1 MALGVDRLV
10 LDPSVDGIMPAGSDV
25 SSATSPQRPPL
36 PPLRSTPGTA
46 GSKTMYRSPSTS
58 SAQFQPLLY
67 HEGSSTQLRGA
78 TATSGPPRTSR
89 AARPSTRAS
98 SKVWWSS
105 SRAMDELYDSW
116 TLEDS
121 WHASQRDLQLEMLRY
136 KKSMTQQRALG
147 LGTLFELNQLKAQR
161 KAQAVQRACDE
172 AALAEI
178 VFLPKLPAARA
189 IAKVRRRSVVDG
201 LSRQTCRPTASAPL
215 LCF

>member
-1 MALGVDRLV
+1 
-10 LDPSVDGIMPAGSDV
+10 
-25 SSATSPQRPPL
+25 
-36 PPLRSTPGTA
+36 
-46 GSKTMYRSPSTS
+46 
-58 SAQFQPLLY
+58 
-67 HEGSSTQLRGA
+67 
-78 TATSGPPRTSR
+78 
-89 AARPSTRAS
+89 
-98 SKVWWSS
+98 
-105 SRAMDELYDSW
+105 MDELYDSW

-201 LSRQTCRPTASAPL
+201 LSRQTCRPTAPAPL